1 MLPWDMTSKAYKM
14 AILGSFAFSILGI
27 ILAVI
32 GSNVQS
38 QPTMFTAIGLLV
50 VGVFIHIVG
59 LFIRTRDARNYRKT
73 LKQSSQQSPL
83 A

>member
-1 MLPWDMTSKAYKM
+1 M

-50 VGVFIHIVG
+50 VGVLIHIVG

-73 LKQSSQQSPL
+73 LKQSSQQSPR

>member
-50 VGVFIHIVG
+50 VGVLIHIVG

-73 LKQSSQQSPL
+73 LKQSSQQSPR

>member
-1 MLPWDMTSKAYKM
+1 MTSKAYKM

-50 VGVFIHIVG
+50 VGVLIHIVG

-73 LKQSSQQSPL
+73 LKQSSQQSPR